1 MTDIVARLRNGAGLI
16 VDDVGGVQINLV
28 LLDEAADEIEQ
39 LRMER
44 DEARAESSCA
54 NDLVRLLQN
63 EVRL

>member
-1 MTDIVARLRNGAGLI
+1 MSEKTDIVTRLRDWFETESGLNI
-16 VDDVGGVQINLV
+16 EEVIT
-28 LLDEAADEIEQ
+28 EAANEIEQ

-63 EVRL
+63 EVRW

>member
-1 MTDIVARLRNGAGLI
+1 MSEKTDIVTRLRDWFETESGLNI
-16 VDDVGGVQINLV
+16 EELIT
-28 LLDEAADEIEQ
+28 EAANEIEQ

-63 EVRL
+63 EVRW

>member
-1 MTDIVARLRNGAGLI
+1 MSEKTDIIARLR
-16 VDDVGGVQINLV
+16 DQ
-28 LLDEAADEIEQ
+28 LDYGPEERSLALYEEAADEIEQ

-44 DEARAESSCA
+44 DKALEGKSLA